1 MFLLVPAYPGCPGS
15 KAVKRSLLLL
25 LNFYMFPCTGKAGRR
40 PQRSAACGDDLSP
53 PERGDV
59 DGTEAREGKRSNEDE
74 RLRETMRMKMKNR
87 GQMAAVLCQVLE
99 IARLERAGNCCR
111 GERAVFDAC
120 RPATRK
126 VVKPLIVVT

>member
-1 MFLLVPAYPGCPGS
+1 
-15 KAVKRSLLLL
+15 
-25 LNFYMFPCTGKAGRR
+25 MFPCTGKAGRR
-40 PQRSAACGDDLSP
+40 PQRSVVQRVATTFLSRK
-53 PERGDV
+53 EVTSTARR
-59 DGTEAREGKRSNEDE
+59 AREGKRSNEDE

-87 GQMAAVLCQVLE
+87 RQMAAVLCQVLE